1 MAVVMGKKLGVKEG
15 APSKGWE
22 GIQGHVGRGERV
34 PMDALFCL
42 VSPSSLDPGAQQG
55 LRGAGEGD
63 NMLQSD
69 REGAAQGGPVLAHG
83 GCIWAKW

>member
-1 MAVVMGKKLGVKEG
+1 MAVVMGKELGVKEG
-15 APSKGWE
+15 VGGGS
-22 GIQGHVGRGERV
+22 QGHVGKGERV

-63 NMLQSD
+63 NML
-69 REGAAQGGPVLAHG
+69 
-83 GCIWAKW
+83 

>member
-1 MAVVMGKKLGVKEG
+1 
-15 APSKGWE
+15 
-22 GIQGHVGRGERV
+22 
-34 PMDALFCL
+34 MDALFCL